1 MLQPQSRAITGQ
13 ARRAKRVVTRGD
25 DLQSADL
32 LPQIIIRLHDAAHQ
46 IPGLLIP
53 NRRLAPHASPLDGPG
68 LAEARLFDLILACVL
83 LHGVLLADGRRL
95 RRIL

>member
-1 MLQPQSRAITGQ
+1 MLQPQARAITSET
-13 ARRAKRVVTRGD
+13 RRAKGVVTRGD
-25 DLQSADL
+25 DLQRADL
-32 LPQIIIRLHDAAHQ
+32 LPQVIVRLHDTAHQ

-68 LAEARLFDLILACVL
+68 LAEARLLHLVLARIL